1 MISNDERTP
10 LSLPPWTGAER
21 DARPGT
27 LALLG
32 EREVRRLGVELGVSR
47 SERLLR
53 AVANWRTTR
62 TPARIEPPGSG
73 AKQLVIPTLLLNLVV
88 VGGALEVPDHL
99 LFLCERELER
109 LGIQLGVHWFKGL
122 LGQLVEATG
131 PAKTEGTKALAQI
144 TNHLLT
150 LLLMLLLIFDNLL
163 LLVLD
168 TARIVA
174 RDAALIVGPG
184 LVLIS
189 RGGPLAAGFVSGGL
203 RSSGLAATA
212 ALPGCTVDQGPY
224 NHPAGTVLLLPT
236 KPKSGM
242 LNGGLVMVA
251 PTPGTA
257 LVWLIGARNLMI
269 SRDERIPLSRLSCP
283 GIVGT

>member
-73 AKQLVIPTLLLNLVV
+73 AKQLVIPTPLLNLVV
-88 VGGALEVPDHL
+88 VGDALEVPDHL

-109 LGIQLGVHWFKGL
+109 LGIQLGVHWFEGL

-131 PAKTEGTKALAQI
+131 AAKTEGTKALAQ
-144 TNHLLT
+144 T
-150 LLLMLLLIFDNLL
+150 
-163 LLVLD
+163 
-168 TARIVA
+168 
-174 RDAALIVGPG
+174 
-184 LVLIS
+184 
-189 RGGPLAAGFVSGGL
+189 
-203 RSSGLAATA
+203 
-212 ALPGCTVDQGPY
+212 
-224 NHPAGTVLLLPT
+224 T
-236 KPKSGM
+236 K
-242 LNGGLVMVA
+242 
-251 PTPGTA
+251 
-257 LVWLIGARNLMI
+257 
-269 SRDERIPLSRLSCP
+269 
-283 GIVGT
+283 